1 MIGSYNSN
9 SVYLLLSRP
18 IINITTRVEDA
29 LLQAVDPGQAGC
41 FMDPESQYTCFHFS
55 ACFDVSQDVGSGMMI
70 RFKIIAEPNKP
81 VSRVWMRLSSED
93 KVENR
98 TNIVE
103 HDLFI
108 QE

>member
-1 MIGSYNSN
+1 M
-9 SVYLLLSRP
+9 
-18 IINITTRVEDA
+18 
-29 LLQAVDPGQAGC
+29 
-41 FMDPESQYTCFHFS
+41 
-55 ACFDVSQDVGSGMMI
+55 GSGMMI

-93 KVENR
+93 EVENR